1 MKKFFFS
8 LQFLLDYRKRR
19 EESLKKELAKMIAKE
34 EKEKEVLEKLQEKL
48 LFWQKQL
55 EEKKKEE
62 RISIPMMLVYYS
74 YLEELLIQIKKQVEK
89 IENISLEKERLQKKL
104 LQATKD
110 RKIVEEI
117 KEKRWEEF
125 ILQQKKLEQKFIDEN
140 ALIKFYQKKEIN
152 F

>member
-74 YLEELLIQIKKQVEK
+74 YLEEFLIQIKKQVEK